1 MPSPDAALRWEAATP
16 KTAVFLAACLIH
28 SQAALTLQGV
38 AHAAP
43 VRAFASTPASVS
55 VQVAAPHAL
64 FFPIAAPSLG
74 AAVVPSL
81 APGLPS
87 LAIPALGAVPGVSVE
102 ASPAAASRAAPP
114 SAAAA
119 AAPSAAAAAAFVKS
133 ASPLRGGASARE
145 AESRPAPDAKTTLGA
160 LNERIKKSSPPRALS
175 LFFDGGS
182 RRDDGL
188 VSANA
193 ADAAGLSAAGLSAR
207 PAAELSRL
215 RELKQVLGDGTHTP
229 EGWISHF
236 GFRNPDGSTR
246 MSYTAGLEGFLF
258 TKLEQERAHGEAH
271 ALGQLADYF
280 SYLDALLAPM
290 EWTRAARRDLR
301 SLRHLAIDPAA
312 KNARLNEMLRALA
325 QGWRAEL
332 LKIAPAS
339 WGRDAA
345 MYMILA
351 RAYNRMKPGKNFFDS
366 IDDAELERI
375 ASETGANTLWILD
388 MFEIGEI
395 RRWGTGGGSPY
406 AIKGYHVKEE
416 LGGDAALKRLV
427 DRAHKKGLRV
437 VTDYIPNHTSLDS
450 AMINERPEG
459 FVHLLPPQ
467 PAPGETFEVYRD
479 RIMADAPRAPW
490 GESMYYLVKTP
501 AYPENGKRVEKYIL
515 VHHPYQGGGYPIL
528 WVDMAQIDYSRVE
541 AREYRL
547 NEAKELFRRT
557 GIDGVRRDMAY
568 FVLNERFFRHWLGT
582 LKWERD
588 LARGWVREQLAK
600 TVSEMEGRR
609 EKAGKR
615 EYLDELMEAVRS
627 VNPAAFHFDEAYEE
641 FDALSRTGS
650 YARYNK
656 TGLFD
661 ALGERN
667 AAWVR
672 GALKEV
678 AFRKWQTAASGLV
691 NFPISHDADDTH
703 GGRGYAVDRYGP
715 VLEAVLTL
723 TLGLRPSLIYN
734 GIEQGMSQRELLISD
749 QFGRS
754 KDLNKPIPF
763 DIPVKI
769 DWSKQNPAR
778 KAFFKTLAAFTNKW
792 KTLLTD
798 GVMDVLDAYGETPLA
813 AYTAAKGDG
822 PAVLVAANLAE
833 HEAWGHFRMDG
844 AAAKLL
850 GAFEPKE
857 GKSYRF
863 TDRAAGGKSYAYS
876 GARLIAEGIY
886 FKLGAGKVHLF
897 EIEEF
902 DTPPGESAAASART
916 FRQPSAA
923 NEADAAINAADALAV
938 RLSIEAAEAQ
948 RPQPR
953 RETFWRASW
962 DTWTKRLTNSAF
974 LAFLPLQVPQ
984 IVANFGFIFAGT
996 LNPISILPW
1005 MGYSTGIL
1013 ANMILLSYFVSKK
1026 EKGAALVQAVG
1037 VLSSALVVGQIFYA
1051 GFMPAAAF
1059 WAVAAAILAGLG
1071 LNALHYRGVVN
1082 AKLWEGWKE
1091 FVGMA
1096 GLATL
1101 PLVFSATFLAKV
1113 AYWPAALA
1121 FGLGGLYLALRKA
1134 GRLPKKFEGL
1144 WMKASAWTATLLF
1157 MFGPL
1162 AQISANLADPANM
1175 AGLSLLTLLLA
1186 TLGNG
1191 MMIPRAVHTKDW
1203 IWFSGSAWAVSLGGI
1218 GVMATMFA
1226 YGFLSPLFFF
1236 TSAAVIAAVLGGSFL
1251 ASHRAGKAEK

>member
-1 MPSPDAALRWEAATP
+1 MRASA
-16 KTAVFLAACLIH
+16 
-28 SQAALTLQGV
+28 QA
-38 AHAAP
+38 
-43 VRAFASTPASVS
+43 PASVS
-55 VQVAAPHAL
+55 VQVAAPNAL
-64 FFPIAAPSLG
+64 FSAAAGPSLG

-87 LAIPALGAVPGVSVE
+87 LAIPALGTVPGAAAE
-102 ASPAAASRAAPP
+102 ASPAAVSRAASAP
-114 SAAAA
+114 SAPVFSAPSVNAAPAASAIRNAPTAPARETLGREA
-119 AAPSAAAAAAFVKS
+119 AAPAAK
-133 ASPLRGGASARE
+133 
-145 AESRPAPDAKTTLGA
+145 PAPAAKAALGA
-160 LNERIKKSSPPRALS
+160 LTERIKKSSPARALS
-175 LFFDGGS
+175 LFFDGGK
-182 RRDDGL
+182 RGEEGF
-188 VSANA
+188 VPANA
-193 ADAAGLSAAGLSAR
+193 ADAGRRISRLAPRS
-207 PAAELSRL
+207 AAELVRI
-215 RELKQVLGDGTHTP
+215 RELKQVLGDGTRTP
-229 EGWISHF
+229 EGRWISHF
-236 GFRNPDGSTR
+236 GFRQPDGTTR
-246 MSYTAGLEGFLF
+246 TAYAAGLEGFLF
-258 TKLEQERAHGEAH
+258 TKLEQEKTFGAEH
-271 ALGQLADYF
+271 ALGQLDDYF
-280 SYLDALLAPM
+280 AYLDALLAPM
-290 EWTRAARRDLR
+290 EWTVGARRDLR
-301 SLRHLAIDPAA
+301 SLRYLSLDPAK
-312 KNARLNEMLRALA
+312 KNERLNETLRRIA
-325 QGWRAEL
+325 GEWRAEL
-332 LKIAPAS
+332 LGIAPAS
-339 WGRDAA
+339 WGRDAS

-351 RAYNRMKPGKNFFDS
+351 RAYNRLKPGKNFFDS
-366 IDDAELERI
+366 IDDAELGRI

-450 AMINERPEG
+450 EMINTRPEG
-459 FVHLLPPQ
+459 FVHLVPPQ
-467 PAPGETFEVYRD
+467 PAPGENLDAYRD
-479 RIMADAPRAPW
+479 RIMNEAPRAPW

-528 WVDMAQIDYSRVE
+528 WVDMAQIDYSRPE

-547 NEAKELFRRT
+547 NEAKELFERT
-557 GIDGVRRDMAY
+557 GIDGIRRDMAY
-568 FVLNERFFRHWLGT
+568 FVLNDRFFRHWLGT

-588 LARGWVREQLAK
+588 SARGWVREGLAK
-600 TVSEMEGRR
+600 MVEGMEARRR
-609 EKAGKR
+609 EVGDR
-615 EYLDELMEAVRS
+615 EYLNELTEAVRS

-650 YARYNK
+650 HARYNK

-667 AAWVR
+667 AGWVR
-672 GALKEV
+672 GALKEA
-678 AFRKWQTAASGLV
+678 AFRKWQTGATGLV

-723 TLGLRPSLIYN
+723 TLGLRPNLIYN
-734 GIEQGMSQRELLISD
+734 GLEQGVAQRELLISD

-778 KAFFKTLAAFTNKW
+778 KAFVKTLAAFTNKW
-792 KTLLTD
+792 KDLLTD
-798 GVMDVLDAYGETPLA
+798 GVMDVLDPYGETSLA
-813 AYTAAKGDG
+813 AYTAAKGEG
-822 PAVLVAANLAE
+822 PAILVAANLAE

-857 GKSYRF
+857 NKSYTF
-863 TDRAAGGKSYAYS
+863 TDRADGGKSYTYS

-897 EIEEF
+897 EITEF

-923 NEADAAINAADALAV
+923 NEADAAINSADALAV
-938 RLSIEAAEAQ
+938 RLSIEASEAQ
-948 RPQPR
+948 KPRPR
-953 RETFWRASW
+953 KETFWRASW
-962 DTWTKRLTNSAF
+962 DTWTNRLTNSAF

-984 IVANFGFIFAGT
+984 IVANFGFILSGN

-1005 MGYSTGIL
+1005 MGYGTGIL

-1037 VLSSALVVGQIFYA
+1037 VLGSAVVVGQIFYA

-1059 WAVAAAILAGLG
+1059 WSITGALLAGLT

-1082 AKLWEGWKE
+1082 AKVWEGWKE

-1096 GLATL
+1096 GLGVL
-1101 PLVFSATFLAKV
+1101 PLVFSATFLSKV

-1121 FGLGGLYLALRKA
+1121 FALGGLYLTLRKM

-1162 AQISANLADPANM
+1162 AQISANLANPANL
-1175 AGLSLLTLLLA
+1175 AGLSLLTILLA

-1203 IWFSGSAWAVSLGGI
+1203 IWFAGSAWAVSVGGL

-1226 YGFLSPLFFF
+1226 FGHLSPLFFF
-1236 TSAAVIAAVLGGSFL
+1236 TAAAVIASILGGSFF
-1251 ASHRAGKAEK
+1251 ASHRAKK